1 MCGHT
6 PNYFQAIAALPP
18 HTHIHKMTSRGANCF
33 KSGNAYEKQIHAI
46 LQRARIHRIR
56 IDVVGA
62 SAGATAGSDIQ
73 IRAEDGEL
81 IGVEVKNKGAFEGG
95 CKKLTYNGST
105 LGITEDCIHKE
116 ILGEHSLY
124 NGANFPYYEG
134 KRTAADW
141 AAVEAVFKPDNY
153 IDAEPDT
160 INRYYSSKGTYY
172 IQIEGLGLY
181 HTGNDIFELGVP
193 EFSAAIKLRI
203 RCTKHMKN
211 GIPTDITAA
220 LQFDRRSI
228 KKSPYSLDGAL
239 PPTIELA

>member
-1 MCGHT
+1 
-6 PNYFQAIAALPP
+6 
-18 HTHIHKMTSRGANCF
+18 MTSRGANCF

-46 LQRARIHRIR
+46 LQRSRIHGIR
-56 IDVVGA
+56 IDVVGT
-62 SAGATAGSDIQ
+62 SAGAAAGSDIQ

-95 CKKLTYNGST
+95 CKKLTYNSEIRR
-105 LGITEDCIHKE
+105 LGITDDCIQKD
-116 ILGEHSLY
+116 ILGEHILY

-134 KRTAADW
+134 KKSAADW
-141 AAVEAVFKPDNY
+141 AAVESVFKPDIY
-153 IDAEPDT
+153 IDGEADAVSK
-160 INRYYSSKGTYY
+160 YYLAQGTYY

-181 HTGNDIFELGVP
+181 HTGHDVFELGVP

-228 KKSPYSLDGAL
+228 KKSPYSLDGVL
-239 PPTIELA
+239 PPTMELA